1 MPGASRNCRFD
12 PSANIDVRAYCE
24 LLQKLL
30 TRAHSRDWRHWME
43 HHREARDFLP
53 RAWA

>member
-1 MPGASRNCRFD
+1 M
-12 PSANIDVRAYCE
+12 DVRACCE
-24 LLQKLL
+24 LRQKLL
-30 TRAHSRDWRHWME
+30 TNQLSRDWRPWME